1 MKIFRKFDLQGK
13 KFQKRFIPTNIKPEK
28 WKFLE
33 SLLFFYFGHIFVKF
47 CSNSLI
53 LDIFEWPKY
62 PRYGNLRYI
71 QLCEF
76 FCLPLFSTCTPTL
89 HIQSTIDNA
98 LKTHRQLNK
107 VTKNKLQ
114 GCGLRGVTTNKNA
127 ATRLLIP
134 TLCILRGCCKGEFM
148 YYVCQGGGGG
158 GEAVQAKMLMLGRSL
173 QK

>member
-1 MKIFRKFDLQGK
+1 MQIAKMTKIIFRQRLLTNIEVEWNWNIEISRNLRLNPIFLDILKIFAKFCLLSNLRSEYIENQRMCMKIFRKFDLQGK

-89 HIQSTIDNA
+89 HIQSTMDNA
-98 LKTHRQLNK
+98 LKTHR
-107 VTKNKLQ
+107 
-114 GCGLRGVTTNKNA
+114 
-127 ATRLLIP
+127 
-134 TLCILRGCCKGEFM
+134 
-148 YYVCQGGGGG
+148 
-158 GEAVQAKMLMLGRSL
+158 
-173 QK
+173 